1 MMRRSV
7 ERASKAAQLLG
18 GLLCAALGLRLMT
31 LAIGDAQASRMP
43 LPAPKAAPFA
53 STTPA
58 AVTTGPARARHVPAP
73 DRGRHSAGD
82 SLRLMLSVL
91 AGPERSEVY
100 LNGSRLGLTPYLGDL
115 TCKQG
120 EQLRIEIVPT
130 REALISRSA
139 TCEGRTL
146 WIR

>member
-1 MMRRSV
+1 V
-7 ERASKAAQLLG
+7 AQLLG
-18 GLLCAALGLRLMT
+18 GGLCAALGLRLMI
-31 LAIGDAQASRMP
+31 LAIGDARASRA
-43 LPAPKAAPFA
+43 PAPAPDAPMATASAALP
-53 STTPA
+53 SRTPA
-58 AVTTGPARARHVPAP
+58 RSRHVPAP
-73 DRGRHSAGD
+73 ERLAAED
-82 SLRLMLSVL
+82 SPVRLTLSVA

-100 LNGSRLGLTPYLGDL
+100 VNGSRLGWSPYVGDY

-130 REALISRSA
+130 RGNLITRSA